1 MTSKNEFEVRAASY
15 AQEAVRRQ
23 KQLAQDSG
31 YYPETAAKARLLSER
46 GGKSRASAF
55 RSKGG
60 RSRSRGHGYE
70 HEGSKEGL
78 ATSKLGTGPS
88 KYDPQPVDNVI
99 GNLVNRLG
107 WSSVL
112 NIATIAARWPSI
124 VGPSVA
130 QHCKVETFED
140 NVLVVKTSS
149 TAWANQMKLL
159 LPTLEKQ
166 IAQAF
171 GENAVKRV
179 IIRGPQA
186 PSWRKG
192 RLHVPGR
199 GPRDTYG

>member
-31 YYPETAAKARLLSER
+31 YYPETDAKARLLSER

-60 RSRSRGHGYE
+60 GSGRRGYGYDN
-70 HEGSKEGL
+70 EGSKEGL

-112 NIATIAARWPSI
+112 SIATIAARWPSI

-130 QHCKVETFED
+130 QHCKVETFEN

>member
-1 MTSKNEFEVRAASY
+1 MASMNEFEAKAARY

-23 KQLAQDSG
+23 KQLAQHSG
-31 YYPETAAKARLLSER
+31 YYPQTAAKARLLSER
-46 GGKSRASAF
+46 GGKSRASSF
-55 RSKGG
+55 RTNGG
-60 RSRSRGHGYE
+60 GSARQDYGCDN
-70 HEGSKEGL
+70 EGSKEGL

>member
-1 MTSKNEFEVRAASY
+1 MTTKNGFEAQAASY

-31 YYPETAAKARLLSER
+31 YYPQTAAKVRLLSER
-46 GGKSRASAF
+46 GGKSRASSF
-55 RSKGG
+55 RTKGDGSG
-60 RSRSRGHGYE
+60 RSSYGHYNG
-70 HEGSKEGL
+70 GSKEGL

-124 VGPSVA
+124 VGASVA

>member
-1 MTSKNEFEVRAASY
+1 MTSKEEFETETGSY

-23 KQLAQDSG
+23 TRLARESG
-31 YYPETAAKARLLSER
+31 YYPDTTAKARLFSER
-46 GGKSRASAF
+46 DGKSRASSF
-55 RSKGG
+55 RGKSWGIG
-60 RSRSRGHGYE
+60 RSGRGYE
-70 HEGSKEGL
+70 QETSKEGL

-112 NIATIAARWPSI
+112 SIATIAARWPSI

-130 QHCKVETFED
+130 QHCRVETFED

-149 TAWANQMKLL
+149 TAWANQMRFL

-166 IAQAF
+166 IAEAF